1 MLPGGDLLHLYL
13 ARGAV
18 EVEMIG
24 RLEQGDSLRVS
35 GLAQLKLSAY
45 AEAEVLVWQ
54 MDSEQGDF
62 T

>member
-1 MLPGGDLLHLYL
+1 
-13 ARGAV
+13 
-18 EVEMIG
+18 MIG

-54 MDSEQGDF
+54 MDSEHGDF